1 MFYWIIFSSINGSYE
16 VSVSDS
22 RNNATILTGQNSTM
36 VNAETSTENMPS
48 QSVEQ
53 LKQLLSNQLEYYFSR

>member
-1 MFYWIIFSSINGSYE
+1 MSAL
-16 VSVSDS
+16 DS
-22 RNNATILTGQNSTM
+22 RNSATILTGQNSTM

>member
-1 MFYWIIFSSINGSYE
+1 
-16 VSVSDS
+16 VSTLDS
-22 RNNATILTGQNSTM
+22 KNSATILTGQNSTM
-36 VNAETSTENMPS
+36 VNAETSTDNMPS